1 MLGGAGVSDGIIF
14 LLGRMAG
21 YMVAHRCEG
30 VLAMGGRRIQ
40 NSEFGIQNGG
50 EREWGGTIN
59 SEGENGAIWN
69 HFGALLEVF

>member
-1 MLGGAGVSDGIIF
+1 
-14 LLGRMAG
+14 
-21 YMVAHRCEG
+21 MVAHRCEG